1 MDDRGKSYIGI
12 GGTIRWE
19 LDGYILKG
27 KKVVSDGKKW
37 VKTGQ
42 KGHFTNGNI
51 PLHRRG
57 GRGGG
62 GGGGYLNNTLLAAFF
77 DIGLYLQLGGYCR
90 K

>member
-19 LDGYILKG
+19 LEGYILKG

-51 PLHRRG
+51 PSIEGGEG
-57 GRGGG
+57 GRGGWRVSKQ
-62 GGGGYLNNTLLAAFF
+62 YIISCLF
-77 DIGLYLQLGGYCR
+77 
-90 K
+90 